1 MPLAERLRLCLQ
13 VANVPVNPAR
23 RPQVTRDGG
32 RKAALGP
39 ESRGWSLEP
48 DTLWLGELGNH
59 CLESISSA
67 VERGPSHAPHSLL
80 LGIIYNYL
88 QCRPLSPRAGS
99 SPSPTPSSSPG
110 CTGSLGKCPTWS
122 RCSVICH
129 SQLFLGTML
138 RGSSTKT
145 SRQTRGQ
152 AQSLCAPPP
161 FTLRLGRGVETRVSG
176 RAPREPSNPGHHPPL
191 FLTAGPR
198 PQRALFVSL
207 FLGPCLPGSPPSA
220 LHRPLL
226 LFPAPCARPHVPT
239 ADGSCFP
246 SPPGA

>member
-1 MPLAERLRLCLQ
+1 MPLAERLRPCLQ
-13 VANVPVNPAR
+13 VVNVPVNPAR

-48 DTLWLGELGNH
+48 DTLWLGELGSH
-59 CLESISSA
+59 CLESMSSA
-67 VERGPSHAPHSLL
+67 VERGPSYVPHSLL

-99 SPSPTPSSSPG
+99 SPSPTPAPSSSPG
-110 CTGSLGKCPTWS
+110 CTGSLGKCPAWS

-145 SRQTRGQ
+145 SRQTRGE
-152 AQSLCAPPP
+152 AQSLCGP
-161 FTLRLGRGVETRVSG
+161 RL
-176 RAPREPSNPGHHPPL
+176 HI
-191 FLTAGPR
+191 TAGEGSGD
-198 PQRALFVSL
+198 QDV
-207 FLGPCLPGSPPSA
+207 GKGSPGNR
-220 LHRPLL
+220 LTRDTTH
-226 LFPAPCARPHVPT
+226 LF
-239 ADGSCFP
+239 S
-246 SPPGA
+246 